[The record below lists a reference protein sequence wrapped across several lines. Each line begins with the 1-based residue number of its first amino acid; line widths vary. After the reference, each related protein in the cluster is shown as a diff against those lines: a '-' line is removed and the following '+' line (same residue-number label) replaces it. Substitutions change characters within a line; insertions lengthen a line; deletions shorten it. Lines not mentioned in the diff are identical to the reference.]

1 MHSRFLLVGTIVG
14 ALCLFAWQTVS
25 NALLP
30 WHMAVVSEFQN
41 DSAAVQAVRA
51 AAPDNG
57 VYLSTRGVVAAIAI
71 RPDFGD
77 RSVEMFGMLGRQL
90 ILDLAVAF
98 VLCLVLVRLPAA
110 SATATGV
117 TLGLAALAISGIQSF
132 SDTIWYGYTFAY
144 SAVNAID
151 MAINGL
157 VAGLVLGALANRAR
171 AREAGGVRA
180 PAGVGMGMGSMARK
194 E

>member
-1 MHSRFLLVGTIVG
+1 MNSRFLLVGTIVG
-14 ALCLFAWQTVS
+14 AVALFAWQTVS

-30 WHMAVVSEFQN
+30 WHMATMTEFRN

-51 AAPDNG
+51 VAPENG
-57 VYLSTRGVVAAIAI
+57 VYISARGVVAAVSM

-77 RSVEMFGMLGRQL
+77 KSVEMGGMLGRQL
-90 ILDLAVAF
+90 LLDL
-98 VLCLVLVRLPAA
+98 A

-117 TLGLAALAISGIQSF
+117 TLGLTALAISGIQSF

-151 MAINGL
+151 LAINGH
-157 VAGLVLGALANRAR
+157 VAGLVLGAIAFTA
-171 AREAGGVRA
+171 E
-180 PAGVGMGMGSMARK
+180 
-194 E
+194 